1 MMDADAEEIYRMG
14 DTVEVHRDR
23 IGGAEW
29 HPGRITEVHRD
40 GTYDVRYD
48 DGDEERRV
56 QSRMIRLADFAPKP
70 EPAPAPKP
78 EPAPEPE
85 PEPEPAPAPELEPEP
100 APEPEAAAEP
110 EPAPEPELAAEPEP
124 QPEPDSDPEP
134 LNLSS
139 DEGEPGPPLSA
150 SDDSA
155 LDALLSDES
164 LDATPL
170 QEKPDEAASDS
181 PDLGEEPLA
190 SDDAFSLPSES
201 GSAGSTGDSGS
212 DPP

>member
-56 QSRMIRLADFAPKP
+56 QSRMIRPAEFAPK
-70 EPAPAPKP
+70 
-78 EPAPEPE
+78 
-85 PEPEPAPAPELEPEP
+85 
-100 APEPEAAAEP
+100 P

-134 LNLSS
+134 LNLIS

-170 QEKPDEAASDS
+170 QEIPDEAASDS

-201 GSAGSTGDSGS
+201 GSAGSMGDSGS

>member
-29 HPGRITEVHRD
+29 YPGRITEVHRD

-56 QSRMIRLADFAPKP
+56 QSFMIRLAEFAPK
-70 EPAPAPKP
+70 
-78 EPAPEPE
+78 PE

-110 EPAPEPELAAEPEP
+110 EPAP
-124 QPEPDSDPEP
+124 
-134 LNLSS
+134 
-139 DEGEPGPPLSA
+139 
-150 SDDSA
+150 
-155 LDALLSDES
+155 
-164 LDATPL
+164 
-170 QEKPDEAASDS
+170 
-181 PDLGEEPLA
+181 
-190 SDDAFSLPSES
+190 
-201 GSAGSTGDSGS
+201 
-212 DPP
+212 